1 METYK
6 LVVNLTANA
15 VNATTPIAAFTD
27 PNGDALFSAGS
38 YSPGWNVTRSIN
50 NITVTHPIGRI
61 VMNAHAHGKNGANL
75 ITRAFIGTTLSAF
88 SCIQTDALTSVT
100 FSSLTGTNT
109 GAASA
114 GDTTITITF
123 QFA

>member
-15 VNATTPIAAFTD
+15 VNPTTPIASFTNPD
-27 PNGDALFSAGS
+27 GDSLFSGGS
-38 YSPGWNVTRSIN
+38 YTAGWNVTRSTN
-50 NITVTHPIGRI
+50 NITVTHPLGRI

-75 ITRAFIGTTLSAF
+75 ITRAFIGTTLSGFA
-88 SCIQTDALTSVT
+88 CIQTDALTAVT

-109 GAASA
+109 GAATA
-114 GDTTITITF
+114 GDTTIIITF